1 MRRFSRRE
9 FCGIGLIVMAAP
21 CIWAYEAI
29 HEAYWAAAREGVL
42 LYVGIP
48 ADSIANWFLIAALL
62 SGAVGLL
69 LLLPAVISRIP
80 RKVPRRIVAWTAVVA
95 AAAAVPC
102 IGLMFI
108 VAALG
113 AFGIGDTVKVST
125 AGGQSVL
132 VTQDGF
138 DGDSVVIY
146 TRHDEYHY
154 KRVRDAPEI
163 SGWPRVK
170 DQNCRLDS
178 PDGEL
183 QLLCGAKRVAIGQ

>member
-9 FCGIGLIVMAAP
+9 FGGIGLIVVAAP

-29 HEAYWAAAREGVL
+29 HEAYWAAAREGML

-80 RKVPRRIVAWTAVVA
+80 RKVPRRIVAWTAVVG

-108 VAALG
+108 FAALG

-132 VTQDGF
+132 VAQDGF

-178 PDGEL
+178 ADGEL